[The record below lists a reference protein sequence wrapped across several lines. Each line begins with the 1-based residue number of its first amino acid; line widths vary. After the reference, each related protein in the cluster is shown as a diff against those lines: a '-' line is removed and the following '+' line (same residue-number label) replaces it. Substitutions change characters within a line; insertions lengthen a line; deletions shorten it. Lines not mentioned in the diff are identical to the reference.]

1 MTATRARAL
10 AAVVAA
16 FLGAIVAQPDVVV
29 LPIIKLGIVAILA
42 ALAAADWGAI
52 IGDAKASE

>member
-1 MTATRARAL
+1 MTPLRARAL

-16 FLGAIVAQPDVVV
+16 FLGAIVAQPDVTVAPLV
-29 LPIIKLGIVAILA
+29 KLGVVAILA

-52 IGDAKASE
+52 LGNDEA